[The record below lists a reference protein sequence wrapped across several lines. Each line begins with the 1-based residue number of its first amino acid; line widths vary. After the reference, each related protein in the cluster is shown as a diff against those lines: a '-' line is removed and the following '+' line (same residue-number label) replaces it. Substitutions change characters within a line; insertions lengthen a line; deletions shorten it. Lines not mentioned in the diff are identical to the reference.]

1 MKKILHNFRIKHTR
15 CRKDELH
22 KSSLN
27 VDIISK
33 NLFNSQK
40 INLLM
45 STTLFFEN
53 SIRYPLS
60 STRGKRD
67 FLSGGKE
74 KEKKKER
81 RKEEGKERG
90 KKEKEERKFNNTIV
104 ISS

>member
-53 SIRYPLS
+53 SLPTKTTTTYLLLLLL
-60 STRGKRD
+60 TTT
-67 FLSGGKE
+67 
-74 KEKKKER
+74 
-81 RKEEGKERG
+81 
-90 KKEKEERKFNNTIV
+90 TILLLLPT
-104 ISS
+104 